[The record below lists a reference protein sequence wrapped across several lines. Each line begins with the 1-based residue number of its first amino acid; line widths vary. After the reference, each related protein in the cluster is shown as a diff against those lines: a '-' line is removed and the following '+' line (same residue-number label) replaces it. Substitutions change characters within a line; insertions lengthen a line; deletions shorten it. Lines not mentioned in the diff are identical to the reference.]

1 MDSRLLSTLNA
12 QAGNTRDPVVWAKA
26 VCRAASHF
34 AAHGKT
40 DEALIAIKNVRGQF
54 GRDLH
59 IDIASWLMLAEG
71 VLHYFHARVP
81 EAYDRIRR
89 AYGLAIALRN
99 NSAFPSCAAWM
110 AHIEF
115 ESSKYDDM
123 AKHLEE
129 VFLTAHDTDHQAI
142 ARSSLIL
149 AVAYH
154 ITGSFEKSRPW
165 YEKARLNAAAE
176 GDDATVSATLHNM
189 ASIRASNVR
198 LENTFGIDAEKETRR
213 VSLEASSS
221 LTYDHVIGHRGLEFL
236 GKMLEG
242 LIFTI
247 DGKYGEALRIFESID
262 VTSVPE
268 RLRPLVLVDM
278 AWCQVQL
285 GNLDA
290 GWSEIEKLSTELA
303 PVKDDDD
310 LAYINSRMRQV
321 AVVCK
326 EMASAAVFEHSANEA
341 LARHQQFQANLQ
353 ITLDKIDKGQMLG

>member
-12 QAGNTRDPVVWAKA
+12 QAGSTRDPVFWAKT

-40 DEALIAIKNVRGQF
+40 DEALIAIKNVRNQF
-54 GRDLH
+54 GKDLH
-59 IDIASWLMLAEG
+59 INVASWLMLAEG

-99 NSAFPSCAAWM
+99 ESAFPICAAWM

-115 ESSKYDDM
+115 ESCKYSEM

-129 VFLTAHDTDHQAI
+129 SLLAARPEDHQAI

-154 ITGSFEKSRPW
+154 IAGKFEESRPW

-198 LENTFGIDAEKETRR
+198 LENTFGLDAEKETRR
-213 VSLEASSS
+213 VSLETASS
-221 LTYDHVIGHRGLEFL
+221 LTYDYAIGHRGLNFL
-236 GKMLEG
+236 AQMLEG
-242 LIFTI
+242 LVLTVDRKFS
-247 DGKYGEALRIFESID
+247 EAYQVLNSVSIEK
-262 VTSVPE
+262 VPE
-268 RLRPLVLVDM
+268 RLKSLVFVDK
-278 AWCQVQL
+278 AWCSVNIGDKPHAL
-285 GNLDA
+285 LLSA
-290 GWSEIEKLSTELA
+290 EAERHLSAISE
-303 PVKDDDD
+303 PDD
-310 LAYINSRMRQV
+310 LAYVNSRLSQI
-321 AVVCK
+321 
-326 EMASAAVFEHSANEA
+326 A
-341 LARHQQFQANLQ
+341 LACDDLSTAQAYSERAGESLLLHRAFQHQLLE
-353 ITLDKIDKGQMLG
+353 ILDGICKGATNS